1 MGRGV
6 GGAAPSINVIG
17 IPPLSAKFE
26 VVEWRRRGRG
36 MGGGL
41 KSHIENSGEE
51 IMWREGWTGEGRLKS
66 QIENAEEERMG
77 KDGWREREWIEIA
90 DTQMRMGL
98 GEAVGYGREDSNRIL
113 KTHGRNG

>member
-6 GGAAPSINVIG
+6 GGAAPSTNVIG

-41 KSHIENSGEE
+41 KSHIENPGEE

-77 KDGWREREWIEIA
+77 NDGWRERESGLKLQIENADEDGIGRGGWIR
-90 DTQMRMGL
+90 QG
-98 GEAVGYGREDSNRIL
+98 G
-113 KTHGRNG
+113 